1 LSDIVSE
8 LVLVTAG
15 NIFTASMHVFCA
27 VVGAGV
33 LALPYS
39 VSWLGWVAGPIMV
52 ILFYLFSLLS
62 SRLLASCY
70 EVNGIEHG
78 RYHHVGTVMCESP
91 ERAYGSRV

>member
-1 LSDIVSE
+1 VIV
-8 LVLVTAG
+8 G
-15 NIFTASMHVFCA
+15 NVFTASMHVFCA

-78 RYHHVGTVMCESP
+78 RYHHVGTGMCRVKKEKKDICP
-91 ERAYGSRV
+91 E